1 MEITKAFVLVI
12 AMFLLLLAGLAL
24 NAFVLVQLWGW
35 FVVPTF
41 GLVALS
47 FLQAMGLVITVS
59 FLTKQVAT
67 NYKGLEIDGAKSLR
81 SIFTQPMLVLFVA
94 WIVQSFI

>member
-35 FVVPTF
+35 FIVPTF

-47 FLQAMGLVITVS
+47 FLQALGLVITVS
-59 FLTKQVAT
+59 FLTNQVAT
-67 NYKGLEIDGAKSLR
+67 NYKGLEIDGATSLR
-81 SIFTQPMLVLFVA
+81 SIFLQPLLVLFVA